1 MKNPFRHSPT
11 SEETTQVKSVQLNIN
26 TVGFG
31 RVIATGHSV
40 LRLRSHIGQS
50 DEDLCL
56 INLQLEGIG
65 RYTQRDNEQ
74 INGPAGLFVVDT
86 TEPFERLPG
95 R

>member
-1 MKNPFRHSPT
+1 M
-11 SEETTQVKSVQLNIN
+11 KSVQWNIN
-26 TVGFG
+26 TGFG

-40 LRLRSHIGQS
+40 LRLQSHIGQS
-50 DEDLCL
+50 VCF

-65 RYTQRDNEQ
+65 RDTQHDNEQ
-74 INGPAGLFVVDT
+74 INGPAGLFVVDM